1 MPAKRGGDKVGK
13 KRTAA
18 ISVAALSVVCGLIIW
33 HAVHWHLS
41 GMYLEMFNWLG
52 TGRDVITVLYNLGL
66 MLALG
71 VNLGFLMDRVT
82 ELIGY
87 EARQTEDADDEPG
100 TGEGQ

>member
-1 MPAKRGGDKVGK
+1 MGK

-18 ISVAALSVVCGLIIW
+18 ISVAALSIVCGLIVW

-52 TGRDVITVLYNLGL
+52 TGRGVITVFYNLAL

-71 VNLGFLMDRVT
+71 VSLGFLMDKVA
-82 ELIGY
+82 ELIGS
-87 EARQTEDADDEPG
+87 ENSQTKNLDDETE
-100 TGEGQ
+100 TGEGR

>member
-1 MPAKRGGDKVGK
+1 VGK

-18 ISVAALSVVCGLIIW
+18 VSVAALSIVCGLIIW

-41 GMYLEMFNWLG
+41 GMYLEMFDWLE
-52 TGRDVITVLYNLGL
+52 TGRSYITVLYNLGL

-71 VNLGFLMDRVT
+71 ISLGFLMDKIT

-87 EARQTEDADDEPG
+87 RGRDGKKQ
-100 TGEGQ
+100 